1 MANNV
6 VIDIDAR
13 TKNFES
19 ALDELTAKVR
29 STAAQMDKA
38 FSTSGSAEKSIK
50 ATSNAVGELH
60 SGLKEIS
67 LIAAGNVLA
76 EGFEKALGKIR
87 DVGKEIY
94 NTTSRMQSLE
104 MGMKSLVT
112 SDLLKTGQVKD
123 YTEATAKAE
132 VKTKELMDWFKDLSL
147 KSPYELMEVMTAFK
161 DNANMGQSV
170 EIAKK
175 TTEAILAL
183 GAGLGMGQAEMK
195 RFSAAL
201 AQTGATG
208 RITAMD
214 LRQFANNGF
223 GMDKMNQIFDI
234 LSQKYNILIK
244 DNNDFNKAVAE
255 GKVTTDDFFIALNT
269 FALDNYGNA
278 VDAMASTIEGLKSS
292 LGDIKVSAIND
303 LFLETSKTVSKT
315 LAPYVEYLMKMIT
328 GGDFTKWGEGINKW
342 AQGILEP
349 FQKIG
354 TTLENGSMSRA
365 IKMLKDFFSG
375 KSLNLGAVKTMLADI
390 GGVDFADKWLD
401 RIKKL
406 KEHIDKLFEH
416 KDEIISAIKGIGAAL
431 LTAFAINKISAFI
444 GILGKLNNPVTKLT
458 LLGAAFGL
466 AWNKNLFDI
475 QGKTQGVIQYIQD
488 LISTFQSDGIK
499 GVLEKIKTDVSSTFD
514 NIKNSVS
521 EKFTEIQNA
530 FQTNGLKGVFD
541 LLVADIK
548 PTLQKIWDGL
558 PEGLKEKIETVVT
571 DVTNFIEPIKNA
583 IKNAFSYIGDLK
595 ELFDA
600 EGIGAVVQKVFSDAV
615 NKVKDI
621 LKDILPESVIET
633 LEKVWGWIDKIAGA
647 LGGIALGVGLIS
659 LVDDLLTVAA
669 VIWDLIDLIGL
680 LASAIDWPIVALVA
694 LATIGFSII
703 GQFINFGELIK
714 NIFNTVKDSVTNV
727 VNGIITNVAPKF
739 QQLLETLQPFIT
751 TFEVLIGTV
760 GTVLAGI
767 LLSAGVL
774 IVGALNGII
783 RGLDDLIAAVI
794 DAVDF
799 VFSMVRL
806 PFDLIAALFGIL
818 IGIVTGDNEKIKS
831 SVEGLVER
839 LKHIWNS
846 FKAVWVDI
854 WGFIKDFFLG
864 IWHVIEST
872 INSIDISAGLEK
884 LFGAEVAQK
893 FEEIRDKVLGFIEE
907 IKNAWQHM
915 LGLLNGDIVVMGNG
929 QEVSKKTYKAFEE
942 KHGVDYLDNLHA
954 AKNMTEWDYL
964 DKFKDAE
971 GIYTRP
977 INELKEEYKAFQEL
991 SEETLFEDFIGE
1003 IFSDIRN
1010 QNAMNIENFG
1020 GKISDKQLRGKLDDY
1035 VAKKY
1040 DFISEDPYM
1049 QSRLDELYQQLG
1061 LNTEA
1066 VKDNTSSTD
1075 TNTKVEEKTAQS
1087 KEGKSESTA
1096 ASNKAYNDVRTEL
1109 TKQQMELVKTAT
1121 DSLSK
1126 DVENAINTNKIYN
1139 KDAIESLHK
1148 LVSTSEGRSLETINN
1163 TAKAWVEAIGL
1174 DSGTQEAMIKALD
1187 SAESNDQL
1195 VSMIGTLCE
1204 VLETGYTGVIS
1215 EIESTGA
1222 EYDSA
1227 KIAAEIAGNYK
1238 NQEKVSDSIERP
1250 KFGLIG
1256 DLFGDLF
1263 NGDEY
1268 KNLQAETEKQTETIK
1283 KQNDSLTEAIEKLGM
1298 LEVIKDIESDDTTD
1312 KEIKEAKETF
1322 LSGVEELGATKK
1334 QLEDIKSLL
1343 DNASTADE
1351 IAAIMRSFTNALT
1364 GGMPTWHYD
1373 QTDTYYLME
1382 TNLRKFINDEL
1393 PKSLNNLSQELN
1405 GQPMAHMDKWV
1416 ETMKKFTDLSKGSAA
1431 NMTEEQYAK
1440 FVESAIN
1447 HSHLPEN
1454 IKDAYLT
1461 AIQTEGVDKTFI
1473 ADYIS
1478 STLIPAIEQA
1488 GLIAAG
1494 GKEDQSTAT
1503 PSFKDAW
1510 DKPFQDAF
1518 TAMYQE
1524 ELSGHAYQIYMEQ
1537 RDNADKYAGM
1547 SEEAAL
1553 TAALKNLKLDE
1564 KSYYD
1569 SLGEY
1574 HNLMETLSPALQST
1588 LDKVGINSD
1597 TFSHVTV
1604 DNWSE
1609 AKDYITA
1616 FDDFDS
1622 LYQQVMEGTAGDN
1635 ELIANRLEMIMGDLA
1650 DDESAKLLSGMLAE
1664 LKDPEWSKAFMSLM
1678 KGEMDDFKKKIDDNL
1693 NKTKAGVASGG
1704 GANGQTT
1711 GGQVKAQSNAIMKQW
1726 EDNWKIINDMT
1737 KSDYERAKATY
1748 QNQAILNATYRDFKD
1763 QDFYNWNMSNGDTR
1777 KWNILDPRFQ
1787 NQEYADEVTRQL
1799 YEATNR
1805 GLWSENI
1812 YKQDYRGRMRDYL
1825 TQKNFNEQEL
1835 AMFSETELELLK
1847 SLKESDLTDEE
1858 KINELDELFNFGD
1871 EGDNGL
1877 LGMLFG
1883 KGFKP
1888 EDLTQLF
1895 ASGLEGL
1902 GEFLNE
1908 DTIASI
1914 QSLFD
1919 VEIDEEK
1926 AGAWRKMSTALSL
1939 FGTAMT
1945 TLQTAMG
1952 TGESSTLQT
1961 LTDDVKSLME
1971 IPITEESVDKWKNLA
1986 KGLSEVAKAMTELG
2000 RTIGDSSSQMASDD
2014 TTALR
2019 AIENLKEIA
2028 NIPVSDDLGEK
2039 WRKLGSGLSVFGFAM
2054 KTVSDVFTNGTSFI
2068 DELNNLLT
2076 LVIPEN
2082 AAQNWNDFAS
2092 ALQSMGT
2099 SMKSVVDA
2107 FGTSEG
2113 GASKAIVSDLT
2124 ELTKIEIDSTKID
2137 AWSSFA
2143 KTISRLGAGIS
2154 IISASVGDNTSIE
2167 TIFNSL
2173 KQASD
2178 YELDSTKIDAW
2189 NDFSETLTNLG
2200 RAISTLVASF
2210 SSDTGIVKT
2219 LFDSL
2224 KQASDNELDNTKV
2237 DAWNNFADS
2246 LSKLGNSISNFK
2258 SGFGNDNTLIV
2269 TMFTAMKTASDV
2281 AISSESI
2288 EKWLDFA
2295 KMLMELSTA
2304 LTAFISSFG
2313 DNAKTIQD
2321 NFKMLSNAVKL
2332 EIPRENLQNWIFLT
2346 DVLTLLG
2353 TSVTNFIAGFGDSP
2367 DAIIQMFNT
2376 LKQVSDIELDAAK
2389 LENWLKFSAVIDSL
2403 GVSIGNIKTSFGEDS
2418 GDSLNSVFTMLQ
2430 NFASMELP
2438 ENAVDGWINFATA
2451 MTTLG
2456 TAMTALQSV
2465 FGGGEEMEAGVTMEG
2480 EEGATGLL
2488 GALQALAS
2496 MTFSEEMLTGWTTLA
2511 ESISTIGTVMTAME
2525 GFQDMLT
2532 FTDVDTSGMQAIA
2545 DLWSSLAQSVVN
2557 FATAYGAMTGAF
2569 TIGEEGEVDT
2579 SGMEGSSDGMMSIF
2593 DMIFGDMDV
2602 ESILAILQALTPETL
2617 GMLMMFMATSIDE
2630 QVTESWIAFGEALRT
2645 ASISFMQMVAALT
2658 GGSIGEV
2665 DEEGNLAGAELG
2677 DEVVGE
2683 SLADAFYSL
2692 ADAAAETAPM
2702 IDATI
2707 NSSLQMMVNYFSS
2720 IVQSN
2725 KELIQIWQNEWK
2737 SAVKK
2742 FVQEGEKAISTVSG
2756 LEGHA
2761 KGAEKAFLAWADA
2774 IWAVINALRVLNSM
2788 GGGIDGGNGSPN
2800 SGTGG
2805 GAQDVSGGAAGG
2817 THNFRYGTAIVGEH
2831 GPELITNN
2839 TSQAWQVFSNN
2850 TLMDEIARTR
2860 HSLNLL
2866 SNSAEYVAYN
2876 RILGSSGGGTVNN
2889 DNSQN
2894 INTNFG
2900 TVIGDDAFRQ
2910 MIEEEL
2916 TDVVRRELWLGGG
2929 R

>member
-38 FSTSGSAEKSIK
+38 FSTSGSAEKSIR
-50 ATSNAVGELH
+50 ATSNAVGALH

-147 KSPYELMEVMTAFK
+147 KSPYELMEVMESFK
-161 DNANMGQSV
+161 QNANMGQSV

-234 LSQKYNILIK
+234 LSQKYNIIIK

-255 GKVTTDDFFIALNT
+255 GKITTDDFFTALNT

-349 FQKIG
+349 IQKIG
-354 TTLENGSMSRA
+354 ATLENGSMSRA
-365 IKMLKDFFSG
+365 INMLKDFFSG

-406 KEHIDKLFEH
+406 KEHLDKLFEH

-431 LTAFAINKISAFI
+431 LTAFAINKISTFI

-475 QGKTQGVIQYIQD
+475 QNKAQGVIQYIQD

-558 PEGLKEKIETVVT
+558 PEGLKEKIETAVT
-571 DVTNFIEPIKNA
+571 DVTNFIEPIKNAIKNNFIEPIKNA

-714 NIFNTVKDSVTNV
+714 NVFNTIKDSVTNV

-739 QQLLETLQPFIT
+739 QQLLETLQPFIK

-783 RGLDDLIAAVI
+783 RGLDDLIAAII

-884 LFGAEVAQK
+884 LFGEEVAQK

-907 IKNAWQHM
+907 IKNAWQKM

-929 QEVSKKTYKAFEE
+929 QEISGKTYKAFEE

-1020 GKISDKQLRGKLDDY
+1020 RKISDKQLRGKLDDY

-1040 DFISEDPYM
+1040 DFISEDPYL

-1066 VKDNTSSTD
+1066 VKDNTTSTD

-1087 KEGKSESTA
+1087 KEGKPESTT

-1109 TKQQMELVKTAT
+1109 TSKQMELVKTAT

-1126 DVENAINTNKIYN
+1126 DVENAINTNKLYN
-1139 KDAIESLHK
+1139 KDAIESLQK
-1148 LVSTSEGRSLETINN
+1148 LVTTSEGRSLETINN

-1174 DSGTQEAMIKALD
+1174 DSNTQESMIKALD

-1215 EIESTGA
+1215 EIKSTGA

-1238 NQEKVSDSIERP
+1238 NQEKASDSIERP

-1256 DLFGDLF
+1256 DLFGDLL

-1298 LEVIKDIESDDTTD
+1298 LETIKDLESDDTTD

-1351 IAAIMRSFTNALT
+1351 IATIMRSFTNALT

-1416 ETMKKFTDLSKGSAA
+1416 ETMKKFTDLSKGSAS

-1488 GLIAAG
+1488 GLIASG
-1494 GKEDQSTAT
+1494 GKEGQATTA

-1510 DKPFQDAF
+1510 DKSYQNAF
-1518 TAMYQE
+1518 TAMYQD

-1553 TAALKNLKLDE
+1553 TEALKNLKLDE

-1574 HNLMETLSPALQST
+1574 HNLMDTLGPALQGT

-1597 TFSHVTV
+1597 TFSNITI

-1609 AKDYITA
+1609 AKDYFTA

-1622 LYQQVMEGTAGDN
+1622 LYQQVMEGTAGSND
-1635 ELIANRLEMIMGDLA
+1635 LIADKLELLMGDLA
-1650 DDESAKLLSGMLAE
+1650 DDESAKLLSGLLAE
-1664 LKDPEWSKAFMSLM
+1664 SKDPEWSKVFMHLV
-1678 KGEMDDFKKKIDDNL
+1678 KGEMDEFKKAIEPNL
-1693 NKTKAGVASGG
+1693 NRGKAGLAAFTGS

-1711 GGQVKAQSNAIMKQW
+1711 GGQVKAQSNTIMKQW

-1763 QDFYNWNMSNGDTR
+1763 QDFWNWNMSNDDSR
-1777 KWNILDPRFQ
+1777 KWSVLDPRFQ
-1787 NQEYADEVTRQL
+1787 NQEYANEVTRQL
-1799 YEATNR
+1799 YEATSK
-1805 GLWSENI
+1805 GLWSKEI

-1825 TQKNFNEQEL
+1825 TQKSFNEQEL
-1835 AMFSETELELLK
+1835 DMFSETELELLK

-1858 KINELDELFNFGD
+1858 KLNELDELFNFGD

-1877 LGMLFG
+1877 LGTLFG

-1902 GEFLNE
+1902 GDFLSE

-1914 QSLFD
+1914 QNLF
-1919 VEIDEEK
+1919 
-1926 AGAWRKMSTALSL
+1926 
-1939 FGTAMT
+1939 
-1945 TLQTAMG
+1945 
-1952 TGESSTLQT
+1952 
-1961 LTDDVKSLME
+1961 
-1971 IPITEESVDKWKNLA
+1971 N
-1986 KGLSEVAKAMTELG
+1986 
-2000 RTIGDSSSQMASDD
+2000 
-2014 TTALR
+2014 
-2019 AIENLKEIA
+2019 
-2028 NIPVSDDLGEK
+2028 
-2039 WRKLGSGLSVFGFAM
+2039 
-2054 KTVSDVFTNGTSFI
+2054 
-2068 DELNNLLT
+2068 
-2076 LVIPEN
+2076 
-2082 AAQNWNDFAS
+2082 
-2092 ALQSMGT
+2092 
-2099 SMKSVVDA
+2099 
-2107 FGTSEG
+2107 
-2113 GASKAIVSDLT
+2113 
-2124 ELTKIEIDSTKID
+2124 IEIDAEKAES
-2137 AWSSFA
+2137 W
-2143 KTISRLGAGIS
+2143 KTM
-2154 IISASVGDNTSIE
+2154 TE
-2167 TIFNSL
+2167 
-2173 KQASD
+2173 
-2178 YELDSTKIDAW
+2178 
-2189 NDFSETLTNLG
+2189 
-2200 RAISTLVASF
+2200 
-2210 SSDTGIVKT
+2210 
-2219 LFDSL
+2219 
-2224 KQASDNELDNTKV
+2224 
-2237 DAWNNFADS
+2237 
-2246 LSKLGNSISNFK
+2246 
-2258 SGFGNDNTLIV
+2258 
-2269 TMFTAMKTASDV
+2269 
-2281 AISSESI
+2281 
-2288 EKWLDFA
+2288 
-2295 KMLMELSTA
+2295 A
-2304 LTAFISSFG
+2304 LA
-2313 DNAKTIQD
+2313 
-2321 NFKMLSNAVKL
+2321 
-2332 EIPRENLQNWIFLT
+2332 
-2346 DVLTLLG
+2346 
-2353 TSVTNFIAGFGDSP
+2353 
-2367 DAIIQMFNT
+2367 
-2376 LKQVSDIELDAAK
+2376 
-2389 LENWLKFSAVIDSL
+2389 
-2403 GVSIGNIKTSFGEDS
+2403 
-2418 GDSLNSVFTMLQ
+2418 
-2430 NFASMELP
+2430 
-2438 ENAVDGWINFATA
+2438 
-2451 MTTLG
+2451 TLG

-2465 FGGGEEMEAGVTMEG
+2465 VEEGDVQAINDMLTMIQNLASTELPENAVTGWINFANALMTLGTAMTTLQSVFGGGEGMEAGVTMEG

-2488 GALQALAS
+2488 GVLQSLAT
-2496 MTFSEEMLTGWTTLA
+2496 MTFSEEMLTGWTSLA
-2511 ESISTIGTVMTAME
+2511 ESISAIGTVLTSME
-2525 GFQDMLT
+2525 GFQDILT
-2532 FTDVDTSGMQAIA
+2532 FADVDTTGMQAVA
-2545 DLWSSLAQSVVN
+2545 DLWASLAQSVVN
-2557 FATAYGAMTGAF
+2557 FATAYGAMTGTF
-2569 TIGEEGEVDT
+2569 TMSETGEVDT
-2579 SGMEGSSDGMMSIF
+2579 SGMEGSSEGMMSIF
-2593 DMIFGDMDV
+2593 DMIFGDMDI
-2602 ESILAILQALTPETL
+2602 ESILAILQALTPE
-2617 GMLMMFMATSIDE
+2617 MLAGLMSFMGTPID
-2630 QVTESWIAFGEALRT
+2630 QAVTESWLAYSDALKT
-2645 ASISFMQMVAALT
+2645 TSISFMQMVAALT
-2658 GGSIGEV
+2658 GGTLGEM
-2665 DEEGNLAGAELG
+2665 DEEGNLVGAEVG
-2677 DEVVGE
+2677 DESVGE
-2683 SLADAFYSL
+2683 ALADAFSNI
-2692 ADAAAETAPM
+2692 ASVAAETAPLL
-2702 IDATI
+2702 DATI
-2707 NSSLQMMVNYFSS
+2707 NASLQTMVNHLTS
-2720 IVQSN
+2720 ILQSN
-2725 KELIQIWQNEWK
+2725 KDIIVIWQTEWK

-2742 FVQEGEKAISTVSG
+2742 FVAEGEKAVATTEALNSSAQSAKQSY
-2756 LEGHA
+2756 LE
-2761 KGAEKAFLAWADA
+2761 WANA
-2774 IWAVINALRVLNSM
+2774 IWAVINALQMLASL
-2788 GGGIDGGNGSPN
+2788 GGGDNGSPN
-2800 SGTGG
+2800 KGTGG
-2805 GAQDVSGGAAGG
+2805 GAHDVGGAAGG
-2817 THNFRYGTAIVGEH
+2817 THHFRYGTAVVGEH